1 MSALANIY
9 IKTDVLE
16 TLLKTVK
23 TKGEKGL
30 SITLSINDE
39 VNQYGQNVTGF
50 VTQTKEQREAKKE
63 KFYVGNGEVVWTNGT
78 IVKGGKEQN
87 KTHEPQP
94 TQTEPTQSQS
104 KGDDDLPF

>member
-1 MSALANIY
+1 MSALASIY

-63 KFYVGNGEVVWTNGT
+63 KFYVGNGEVVWTDGK

-87 KTHEPQP
+87 QSPKSQP
-94 TQTEPTQSQS
+94 TQTEPTQS

>member
-16 TLLKTVK
+16 TLLNTVK

-39 VNQYGQNVTGF
+39 VNEYGQNVVGF
-50 VTQTKEQREAKKE
+50 VTQTKEQRENKKK
-63 KFYVGNGEVVWTNGT
+63 KFYIGNGEVVWTNGT
-78 IVKGGKEQN
+78 IVKGGKEQSQ
-87 KTHEPQP
+87 TTQPQQ
-94 TQTEPTQSQS
+94 TQTWTQQATSQEE
-104 KGDDDLPF
+104 DNLPF